1 MACNRIHRPC
11 RGFTLIELMIAVSII
26 GILAAIAIPAY
37 NSYVKKANRT
47 DATRTMMADAQA
59 MQRCYSQNFTY
70 NPATACTPTGTAT
83 SPGGYYSVTVTPS
96 TDGLSYQIKATA
108 AASPQTSDTQCQTF
122 LLLSS
127 GQQTA
132 QTSGGADSTQACWGS
147 H

>member
-1 MACNRIHRPC
+1 MVCNRVHRPC

-59 MQRCYSQNFTY
+59 LQRCYSQNFTY
-70 NPATACTPTGTAT
+70 TPATPCTPSGTTT
-83 SPGGYYSVTVTPS
+83 SPGGYYSVAVTFPTS
-96 TDGLSYQIKATA
+96 TSYSIKATA

-122 LLLSS
+122 VLLSS
-127 GQQTA
+127 GQQSA

-147 H
+147 N